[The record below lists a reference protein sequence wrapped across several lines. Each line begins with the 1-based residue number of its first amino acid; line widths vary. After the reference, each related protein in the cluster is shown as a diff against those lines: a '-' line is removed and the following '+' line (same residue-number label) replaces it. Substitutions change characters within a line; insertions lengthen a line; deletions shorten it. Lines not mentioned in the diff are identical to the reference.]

1 MAFDLVT
8 IGCVCADVKA
18 QPVDEL
24 PARGTLGLIPS
35 LEMTMGGLAGVTAAV
50 FSRLGGK
57 AAFAGCLGN
66 DPFGNFL
73 IEAFQE
79 AGVNTQGIRRT
90 DDSGSAATVV
100 LIASD
105 GERTFLHHVG
115 TVGILSEEDIDF
127 DMCQRT
133 KVFHWGGPGLTP
145 KLHGAPIGRVFKRI
159 QSMGVLTSID
169 TCFDGSGIWLPL
181 MKEALP
187 HTSILC
193 TSMSEAPHYSGK
205 SEPGEILDFFA
216 SFGIEHILLKMGGDG
231 LLVRDNN
238 ETIAFK
244 AHQVKVVDGTG
255 AGDAACAGFLYGLT
269 RKWPLARCGAL
280 ANAVGALTVQTTG
293 SAGPNISL
301 DAAEHLMEKQPCQV
315 SS

>member
-1 MAFDLVT
+1 MSFDLVT

-18 QPVDEL
+18 QPVDQL

-66 DPFGNFL
+66 DAFGNFL
-73 IEAFQE
+73 IEAFE
-79 AGVNTQGIRRT
+79 IAGVNTQSIQRVDGI
-90 DDSGSAATVV
+90 GSAATVV

-105 GERTFLHHVG
+105 GERTFLHNVG
-115 TVGILSEEDIDF
+115 TVGILSEENIDF
-127 DMCQRT
+127 DLVKQS

-145 KLHGAPIGRVFKRI
+145 KLHGEPIGRVFQRV
-159 QSMGVLTSID
+159 QALGVRTSID
-169 TCFDGSGIWLPL
+169 TCFDGSGTWLPL
-181 MKEALP
+181 MEKALP
-187 HTSILC
+187 HTNILC

-216 SFGIEHILLKMGGDG
+216 GFGIEHILLKMGGDG

-238 ETIAFK
+238 EIIEFK
-244 AHQVKVVDGTG
+244 AHEVTVVDGTG
-255 AGDAACAGFLYGLT
+255 AGDAACAGFIYGLT
-269 RKWPLARCGAL
+269 QNWPLARCGAL

-293 SAGPNISL
+293 SAGPNMSL
-301 DAAEHLMEKQPCQV
+301 EAAERLMENQPCQV